1 MYSNVDLEEEEG
13 FSIAKSLSAFW
24 LTEYHIVAPYDV
36 TILMIG
42 CISMMSGL
50 CLTIFTLVMSRREEE
65 EQNMDM
71 YNSIIWGPVLIL
83 LGCLMFLA
91 AALLCGLQTK
101 KNSDKQKV
109 GFMELEEI
117 EKIKEGV
124 GFINKE
130 GWSGGLAVVY

>member
-1 MYSNVDLEEEEG
+1 
-13 FSIAKSLSAFW
+13 
-24 LTEYHIVAPYDV
+24 
-36 TILMIG
+36 MIG

-65 EQNMDM
+65 EQSMDM

-83 LGCLMFLA
+83 LGCLMFLV

-109 GFMELEEI
+109 GLMELEEI
-117 EKIKEGV
+117 EKMKEGV

-130 GWSGGLAVVY
+130 GWAGGLALVY